1 MKKTKKLILLYFLHQ
16 QQGAKKMQQSFSY
29 EEVYVALPIA
39 ESTIRGILNEFEGER
54 LIRKTVSQTTLLWQ
68 LTQTG
73 IRTAESIFG
82 RLSHDTSSHSLHLIH
97 VHASSRELSD
107 FQRIQLDT
115 HTFAI
120 FGEEER
126 ALNRRYPRSLVLP
139 QSAASEKVIVQE
151 WLESLAGRRIIRDR
165 EQISRQIDVLFPQR
179 KNDRVI
185 APRVRTRQ
193 QKLLCSIISA
203 IEDLSQ
209 SPEIYYPQSLRVN
222 ELLRRIW

>member
-29 EEVYVALPIA
+29 EEVYRAVPIA
-39 ESTIRGILNEFEGER
+39 TSTIRGILNEFEGER
-54 LIRKTVSQTTLLWQ
+54 LLRKTVSQTTLLWQ

-73 IRTAESIFG
+73 LRTAESIFG
-82 RLSHDTSSHSLHLIH
+82 RLLQNTSSRSLHLLRLH
-97 VHASSRELSD
+97 ESPREIRDLS
-107 FQRIQLDT
+107 RIQLDT

-120 FGEEER
+120 FGEDER

-165 EQISRQIDVLFPQR
+165 EQICRQIDVLFPQR

-185 APRVRTRQ
+185 ASRVRARQ
-193 QKLLCSIISA
+193 QKILCSIISA
-203 IEDLSQ
+203 IEDLTQ
-209 SPEIYYPQSLRVN
+209 SPEIYYPQPLRVN